1 MLHRNYKFEW
11 VLLVVA
17 VLFSVASAVADCYS
31 DSLNWF
37 ARSGAIVV
45 LIALVVEY
53 RISSH
58 IYEDIQRAQFLQ
70 SKINPSIPLKGK
82 PAPQRKKISIAAH
95 ALVVFGTIIWG
106 YGDLAWS

>member
-1 MLHRNYKFEW
+1 MIHRNYKFEW
-11 VLLVVA
+11 GLLVVT
-17 VLFSVASAVADCYS
+17 VLFSVASSIADCYS
-31 DSLNWF
+31 ESLNWF

-45 LIALVVEY
+45 LASVIVEY

-70 SKINPSIPLKGK
+70 SKIDVSVPLKGK
-82 PAPQRKKISIAAH
+82 PAPQRERVAIAAH
-95 ALVVFGTIIWG
+95 ILVVLGTIIWG

>member
-11 VLLVVA
+11 VLLALA
-17 VLFSVASAVADCYS
+17 VLFSVVSAIADCYS

-45 LIALVVEY
+45 LIAVVVEY

-58 IYEDIQRAQFLQ
+58 IYEDIQRAQFQQ
-70 SKINPSIPLKGK
+70 SKIDLSVPLKGK
-82 PAPQRKKISIAAH
+82 PAPQRKTLSMAAG
-95 ALVVFGTIIWG
+95 ALVVLGTSIWG
-106 YGDLAWS
+106 YGDLVWS